1 MVMFIRLGLSTI
13 VGVVVTLGLFYLMQY
28 LIQGADSALTDDK
41 IGNLVDF
48 VRVKQDQQLETKQ
61 RKPKKPP
68 PPDEPP
74 PDVPPQNFNVAVDSA
89 GFNMSNVD
97 LSVSVDVGGGGFGIS
112 DGEYLPIVKVQP
124 QYPRRALS
132 RGLAGYV
139 IVEFTVSAQGTVKD
153 PFVVENCGHIPNARS
168 PVDCVDNPNSV
179 FDSAAV
185 KAALKFKYK
194 PKVIDGNPVETGGVQ
209 NKIVFEL
216 AES

>member
-139 IVEFTVSAQGTVKD
+139 IVEFTVTAQGTVKD

-168 PVDCVDNPNSV
+168 PVDCVDKPNSV